1 MIAIKASTE
10 AMTPKMMVPVESKL
24 DSVKVEAMVVF
35 KAGRDWMMIEVVL
48 SAGIVAVVCCLVC
61 ENVELLS
68 CTAETRAKKVHYLSR
83 GDEAAWQSP
92 FCCACFVYAHFIENL
107 VAPF

>member
-1 MIAIKASTE
+1 MMIAIKASTE

-35 KAGRDWMMIEVVL
+35 KAGRDWTMIE
-48 SAGIVAVVCCLVC
+48 
-61 ENVELLS
+61 
-68 CTAETRAKKVHYLSR
+68 VHYLSR